1 MVVRSKST
9 EVPVLLAHKQAAAP
23 DRAAQKIRAMQ
34 APLFIVMPSKGRFFL
49 QLKRLWE
56 YRELLFFLSWRDV
69 KVRYKQTT
77 LGILWAILQPLMTM
91 VVFTILFGKLGQLPS
106 DGIRYALFTYTGLL
120 PWQLFSSCL
129 GASANSLVRDQQL
142 ITKVYFP
149 RLVIPLSTVL
159 VALLDFSISFAVL
172 LGMMVYYGT
181 YPTTTGI
188 SLLPAFVLLGIAA
201 SLAIGIWLAAL
212 NVRYR
217 DVQYTVP
224 FLTQLWLFMTP
235 IAYPTSLVPVE
246 WRTIYSLNPMVGVIE
261 GFRWAL
267 LGHMKPPV
275 IAILVSILMTSIL
288 LLGGLI
294 YFRRSEASFAD
305 VV

>member
-1 MVVRSKST
+1 M
-9 EVPVLLAHKQAAAP
+9 PVLLTQKQAVAP
-23 DRAAQKIRAMQ
+23 DKAAEKTRSRQV
-34 APLFIVMPSKGRFFL
+34 PLFVVTPSRGRIFL

-69 KVRYKQTT
+69 KVRYKQTV
-77 LGILWAILQPLMTM
+77 LGIVWAVLQPLMTM
-91 VVFTILFGKLGQLPS
+91 VVFTIFFGKLAQLPS
-106 DGIRYALFTYTGLL
+106 DGMRYALFTYTGLL

-129 GASANSLVRDQQL
+129 AASANSLVRDQQL
-142 ITKVYFP
+142 MTKVYFP
-149 RLVIPLSTVL
+149 RLIIPLSTVL

-172 LGMMVYYGT
+172 LGIMAYYGT
-181 YPTTTGI
+181 YPTAIGI
-188 SLLPAFVLLGIAA
+188 SLLPAFVLLAIAA

-212 NVRYR
+212 NVRFR

-224 FLTQLWLFMTP
+224 FLTQLCLFMTP
-235 IAYPTSLVPVE
+235 IAYPTSLVPAE
-246 WRTIYSLNPMVGVIE
+246 WRTIYSLNPTVGVIE

-267 LGHMKPPV
+267 LGHTKPPV
-275 IAILVSILMTSIL
+275 TAIFVCILMTSIL